1 MTVAQTLSGPQW
13 LAPVQGLGKQIMDIL
28 LHVGAHRTGTTSF
41 QRYLADHADP
51 IAAQGTCVWGPRQTR
66 GGLFAGLFP
75 ASGMLASG
83 PNLVNGR
90 VSLLMGKARDLGAD
104 QLLISDE
111 NMIGSARHS
120 VRSGRLFPAIGERMA
135 RFGASFGGRVTQ
147 VVLTIRQTD
156 HWWASA
162 LAYTVGR
169 GHPVPDA
176 DQIDRIAHDRR
187 GWRDVITD
195 LACALPEA
203 KISIARYDDYA
214 GRPDA
219 LFTQLTGRAAPA
231 TTQGYWLNRRPD
243 EASLRAQMG
252 PDAAGLR
259 SDGLGN
265 WHPFS
270 DAQAAALRET
280 YADDLFWLTAGADGL
295 ATLTETSTAPRAGT
309 SWPDGDR
316 RKGHHHDSGQRKL
329 AQSG

>member
-1 MTVAQTLSGPQW
+1 MTVAHTLGGAFW
-13 LAPVQGLGKQIMDIL
+13 LTTFQGLGKQIMDIL

-41 QRYLADHADP
+41 QHYLADHSEE
-51 IAAQGTCVWGPRQTR
+51 IAARGTCVWGPRQTR
-66 GGLFAGLFP
+66 GGLFTGLFP
-75 ASGMLASG
+75 ASGGLGAD

-90 VSLLMGKARDLGAD
+90 VSLLMGKARELGAD

-120 VRSGRLFPAIGERMA
+120 VRSARLFPAIGERMA
-135 RFGASFGGRVTQ
+135 RFGSSFGGRVTQ
-147 VVLTIRQTD
+147 VVLAIRQTD
-156 HWWASA
+156 QWWTSA

-176 DQIDRIAHDRR
+176 DQFDLIAHDPR

-203 KISIARYDDYA
+203 KITVARYDDFA
-214 GRPDA
+214 GHPDL
-219 LFTQLTGRAAPA
+219 LFSQLTGRAAPVVNN
-231 TTQGYWLNRRPD
+231 GYWLNRRPD
-243 EASLRAQMG
+243 VAALHAQMD
-252 PDAAGLR
+252 PEAAKLP
-259 SDGLGN
+259 SDDLGH
-265 WHPFS
+265 WQPFTQ
-270 DAQAAALRET
+270 DQTAALRET

-295 ATLTETSTAPRAGT
+295 ATLTENSTATRAST
-309 SWPDGDR
+309 SWPEGDR